1 MGESDGKT
9 SNFYDLYF
17 LGVSGHR
24 KYLRWLVKKIILS
37 PATSFAEKIKFGDS
51 NFIRKECRCQVFAG
65 KHFLRLHIILALL
78 SVKGSVRMRVSN

>member
-1 MGESDGKT
+1 VGESDGRRVT
-9 SNFYDLYF
+9 FMAYIF

-24 KYLRWLVKKIILS
+24 KYLEWLVKKIILS
-37 PATSFAEKIKFGDS
+37 LATSFAEKIKFGDS